1 MRASFW
7 DRVLMFLFV
16 LLAFAL
22 LLSVALR
29 PLGVDLVR
37 DLVLGLEA
45 EIGEFG
51 AMMIA
56 YGLVAIMALLGVYM
70 LMMIFRRAGRR
81 DRSFITV
88 NSGDGGRVRIA
99 LSALEQ
105 MARQV
110 IGRVEGV
117 QDMKIRIGADDD
129 SISVSV
135 DLSLLS
141 DSHVPTVTM
150 NMQRTIRNN
159 IEVNCGVAVRT
170 VEITVS
176 SLAGAQTA
184 QKPTRAQRKGRVF
197 REIQAAP
204 HVEPA
209 PQPTAAPQP
218 VQPVPEPVY
227 EPEPIPQPEPDPL
240 PECAIPDDPDPGEA
254 DPIVDDLFEVEGEF
268 ADQEEEKPA
277 EPTA

>member
-159 IEVNCGVAVRT
+159 IEVNCGVAVRS
-170 VEITVS
+170 VEITVI